1 MRHIRLGE
9 ELVIPRTFSDFV
21 KFFIEVCKMTWTAEV
36 LVSYVYT
43 EYGFTA
49 VSRVQPTTR
58 TTTTTTTST
67 TTTTPVTTTT
77 TPVTTPTT
85 PVTNPAITTATP
97 SIPLPT
103 QPTQQTP
110 PMGSTRSSSS
120 PLTEP
125 STPLT
130 TGAYHS
136 TSFPIA
142 INQPGLVSVGPADH
156 NTGSPTATAIT
167 SKGLH
172 SMVPATQASPVPDID
187 IVSPSSE
194 EPSVTSDSSLLLAEG
209 IRAGSTEIMS
219 LISIQKDESSSDN
232 VRLGTTETSQQ
243 LTPEQFATTKPPT
256 DDNAGQFSL

>member
-1 MRHIRLGE
+1 
-9 ELVIPRTFSDFV
+9 
-21 KFFIEVCKMTWTAEV
+21 MTWTAEV
-36 LVSYVYT
+36 LVSYVST

-49 VSRVQPTTR
+49 VSRVQPTTT

-77 TPVTTPTT
+77 TPVTTTTTPVTTPTT
-85 PVTNPAITTATP
+85 PVNSPAITTATP

-187 IVSPSSE
+187 IVSPSSD
-194 EPSVTSDSSLLLAEG
+194 EPSVTGESSLLLAEG
-209 IRAGSTEIMS
+209 IRAGSTEMMS
-219 LISIQKDESSSDN
+219 PISIQKDESSSDN
-232 VRLGTTETSQQ
+232 VRIGTTESSQQ

-256 DDNAGQFSL
+256 VDNAGQFSL